1 MFSHSVVSNS
11 LLPPM
16 NCSLLGSS
24 VHEISQARILELPFP
39 TMGYLPDPG
48 IEPASSIIMLTYN
61 ISAVKKVILS

>member
-1 MFSHSVVSNS
+1 
-11 LLPPM
+11 M